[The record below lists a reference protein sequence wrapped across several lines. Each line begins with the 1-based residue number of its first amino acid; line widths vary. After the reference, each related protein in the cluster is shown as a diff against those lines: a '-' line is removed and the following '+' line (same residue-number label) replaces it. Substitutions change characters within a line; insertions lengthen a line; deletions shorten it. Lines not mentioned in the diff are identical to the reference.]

1 MISLSNFRKLFKTEI
16 KFVAGASSIK
26 YLPKFSLPQIAFV
39 GKSNV
44 GKSSLINMICGR
56 KALARVSHTPGRT
69 QQINFFDVGGYFS
82 LVDLPG
88 YGYAKVSGST
98 RSKWESLITHYL
110 FHKRPNLINLLIDSR
125 RGMKEHDIEVADM
138 IVANEVHFQI
148 ILTKCDEIK
157 NCDEIALLT
166 KDFIQKRYNRSI
178 EVFCTSTKNNINT
191 KDGKGN
197 GASELQ
203 NSFYQYIRASSES

>member
-1 MISLSNFRKLFKTEI
+1 MISLPAFRKLFKSDIT
-16 KFVAGASSIK
+16 FVAGADSIK
-26 YLPKFSLPQIAFV
+26 RLPKFKLPQIAFV

-56 KALARVSHTPGRT
+56 KSLARVSHTPGRT

-88 YGYAKVSGST
+88 YGYAKVSGHM
-98 RSKWESLITHYL
+98 RKNWEQLIVHYL
-110 FHKRPNLINLLIDSR
+110 FQIRPNLVNLLIDSR
-125 RGMKEHDIEVADM
+125 RGMKEHDTEVADM
-138 IVANEVHFQI
+138 IVDNGINFQV

-157 NCDEIALLT
+157 DKETLWSNTSSFLKDRYNKDIEILLT
-166 KDFIQKRYNRSI
+166 STRNKD
-178 EVFCTSTKNNINT
+178 
-191 KDGKGN
+191 

-203 NSFYQYIRASSES
+203 NSFYKYIGINQEN

>member
-1 MISLSNFRKLFKTEI
+1 MISITNFRKLFRSEI
-16 KFVAGASSIK
+16 TFVAGAGTIK
-26 YLPKFSLPQIAFV
+26 LLPNFKLPQVAFV

-44 GKSSLINMICGR
+44 GKSSLINMVCGR

-88 YGYAKVSGST
+88 YGYAKVSGHT
-98 RSKWESLITHYL
+98 RKNWEHLITYYL
-110 FHKRPNLINLLIDSR
+110 FNKKPNLINLLIDAR

-138 IVANEVHFQI
+138 IVANRVNFQI
-148 ILTKCDEIK
+148 VFTKCDEIK
-157 NCDEIALLT
+157 NRDILQSNTCAFL
-166 KDFIQKRYNRSI
+166 KDRYNRDI
-178 EVFCTSTKNNINT
+178 DILFTSTRN
-191 KDGKGN
+191 KD

-203 NSFYQYIRASSES
+203 NSFYQYIGTDQEG

>member
-1 MISLSNFRKLFKTEI
+1 MISIANFRKLFKSDIT
-16 KFVAGASSIK
+16 FVAGAGTIK
-26 YLPKFSLPQIAFV
+26 TLPNFKLPQIAFV

-88 YGYAKVSGST
+88 YGYAKVSHNLRQS
-98 RSKWESLITHYL
+98 WEGLITHYL
-110 FHKRPNLINLLIDSR
+110 FHKRPALINLLIDAR
-125 RGMKEHDIEVADM
+125 RGLKDNDIDVADM
-138 IVANEVHFQI
+138 IIENKINMQI
-148 ILTKCDEIK
+148 VFTKCDEIK
-157 NCDEIALLT
+157 NR
-166 KDFIQKRYNRSI
+166 DFLQSNTCAFLKARYNMDINILFTSARSR
-178 EVFCTSTKNNINT
+178 
-191 KDGKGN
+191 D

-203 NSFYQYIRASSES
+203 NSFYKLLGVS